1 MTSHDACL
9 AVVRRCHAFIL
20 LIGTRFGA
28 SVRTRASRSLGVSGP
43 PDNLESTLKNSR
55 PDYCANAHP
64 PCSNPYFLRLWYSL
78 PFTSMVGGHVLIVDL
93 DEQQRVIEKGEMS
106 SP

>member
-1 MTSHDACL
+1 VRQLLARRSHE
-9 AVVRRCHAFIL
+9 RQRE
-20 LIGTRFGA
+20 T
-28 SVRTRASRSLGVSGP
+28 
-43 PDNLESTLKNSR
+43 KNSWT
-55 PDYCANAHP
+55 DYFAEGVAHP

-78 PFTSMVGGHVLIVDL
+78 PFTAVVGGHVLIVDL

>member
-1 MTSHDACL
+1 MA
-9 AVVRRCHAFIL
+9 A
-20 LIGTRFGA
+20 GGA
-28 SVRTRASRSLGVSGP
+28 SNTGSRGRRSGFLLAYTPRSVSRRRAIDWTRCVE
-43 PDNLESTLKNSR
+43 NLL

-78 PFTSMVGGHVLIVDL
+78 PFTSVVGGHVLIVDL